1 MSLVLIEG
9 TALFAAVTATV
20 FMWGQAR
27 LLDWL
32 DVASLMGQAAIFSLC
47 CIVAFYY
54 NDLYDLRIVRSFSQF
69 ATRLLQGLGVALL
82 MLAGFYTVVPDMRPG
97 YGALV
102 SSVLVIVALL
112 LPIRAVG
119 YFIVRRR
126 AFGDRVLILGT
137 GPLAR
142 KLMEE
147 IEARPH
153 YRYRIVGVADD
164 GQSLNG

>member
-1 MSLVLIEG
+1 M
-9 TALFAAVTATV
+9 
-20 FMWGQAR
+20 
-27 LLDWL
+27 
-32 DVASLMGQAAIFSLC
+32 
-47 CIVAFYY
+47 
-54 NDLYDLRIVRSFSQF
+54 
-69 ATRLLQGLGVALL
+69 ALL
-82 MLAGFYTVVPDMRPG
+82 LLAGFYTVVPDMRAG

-164 GQSLNG
+164 GQNLNDEPRFTNQQQPVGGFNRPPTASLVATPAGSHPFPSRTRPLSPRGR